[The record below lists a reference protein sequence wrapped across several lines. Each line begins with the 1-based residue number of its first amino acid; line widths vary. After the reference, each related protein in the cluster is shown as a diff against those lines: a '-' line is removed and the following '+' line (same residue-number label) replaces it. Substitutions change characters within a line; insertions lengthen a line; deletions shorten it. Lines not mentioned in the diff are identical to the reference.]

1 MRQLADK
8 VRIDRFMQALA
19 GHARTDVRLYF
30 TGGSTAVLFGWR
42 ASTIDID
49 IRFIPE
55 RDELFRALPKL
66 KEELQINVE
75 LASPDEF
82 IPELPGWQDRSVFI
96 TRIGKISFYHYDPYS
111 QTLSKIE
118 RGHSQDR
125 SDVEKMIESGLVERT
140 QLLAYFEAIEP
151 DLYRYPAIDPKS
163 FRRAVETVA
172 VYRDD
177 SE

>member
-8 VRIDRFMQALA
+8 EKIDRFMHALG
-19 GHARTDVRLYF
+19 GHARAEVRLFF
-30 TGGSTAVLFGWR
+30 TGGSTAVLLGWR

-55 RDELFRALPKL
+55 LDELFRALPKL

-75 LASPDEF
+75 LASPAEF
-82 IPELPGWQDRSVFI
+82 IPELPGWQDRSIFI

-111 QTLSKIE
+111 QALSKIE

-125 SDVEKMIESGLVERT
+125 SDVERMIESGLVERE
-140 QLLAYFEAIEP
+140 QLIAYFKAIEP
-151 DLYRYPAIDPKS
+151 GLYRYPAIDPKS

-172 VYRDD
+172 GSGDD
-177 SE
+177 SK